1 MITHQNTRA
10 PLWTLAS
17 KKTILWTLASD
28 RIRHHFERITDHH
41 VGGKGRA
48 GRLRVGYCHD
58 QVDILTL
65 GVAED

>member
-1 MITHQNTRA
+1 LITHQNTRA
-10 PLWTLAS
+10 P
-17 KKTILWTLASD
+17 LWTLASD